1 MKETIEKTKNTVL
14 KILEEHRGARSND
27 FILYAYV
34 LAEKG
39 IDLYC
44 SIAMVMFNANR
55 LKLPAFGTVTRCR
68 RKIQEER
75 KDLVDEVTAE
85 TRAQAEEE
93 FRDFFRKTH

>member
-1 MKETIEKTKNTVL
+1 MKESMGKTKNTVL

-39 IDLYC
+39 VNLN
-44 SIAMVMFNANR
+44 AHVATVLFNANR

-68 RKIQEER
+68 RKIQEQR
-75 KDLVDEVTAE
+75 KDLVEEVTAE

-93 FRDFFRKTH
+93 FRDYFRKTR